1 MLVIVKS
8 HENPMFDAQNPW
20 KSHKTSGSKNQIW
33 DGWTLLLTLD
43 RPDGAQTVAT
53 ENRQGTL
60 LWRTMSLGN
69 LRGRS
74 VFSFF
79 FGDTPEFGWVKIM
92 WNRSLE
98 FSGHIILQ
106 CFFLSK
112 CTCVGRVRFLFILKR
127 VSRVWNHWD
136 YLTMEPSAE
145 WQISSSFCLIFSDV
159 SMFALR
165 PIWNIQP
172 YLFKRCFYPL
182 VISHSYWTWP
192 FIVDLPN
199 ENGDFP
205 ISYVNVY
212 QRVDDLHSPWLFP
225 HLKF

>member
-79 FGDTPEFGWVKIM
+79 LGTHQSLAGLKWCETHRWSFLDTA
-92 WNRSLE
+92 
-98 FSGHIILQ
+98 FSSV
-106 CFFLSK
+106 FFLMHLCWKSAFLVHPETGLK
-112 CTCVGRVRFLFILKR
+112 SMKSLGLPHYGAIRRMADFIFFLF
-127 VSRVWNHWD
+127 D
-136 YLTMEPSAE
+136 
-145 WQISSSFCLIFSDV
+145 FF
-159 SMFALR
+159 
-165 PIWNIQP
+165 
-172 YLFKRCFYPL
+172 RCFYVCPPTDMEHPTIF
-182 VISHSYWTWP
+182 VQKM
-192 FIVDLPN
+192 FLPSGN
-199 ENGDFP
+199 FT
-205 ISYVNVY
+205 
-212 QRVDDLHSPWLFP
+212 
-225 HLKF
+225 

>member
-8 HENPMFDAQNPW
+8 HDNPMFDAQNPW

-79 FGDTPEFGWVKIM
+79 LGTHQSLAGLKWCETHRWSFLDTAFSSVFFFNAPVLEECVSCSS
-92 WNRSLE
+92 WNGSQEYEITGITSLWSHPQNGR
-98 FSGHIILQ
+98 FHLLSVWFFPMFLCLPSDRYGTSNHI
-106 CFFLSK
+106 CSK
-112 CTCVGRVRFLFILKR
+112 
-127 VSRVWNHWD
+127 
-136 YLTMEPSAE
+136 
-145 WQISSSFCLIFSDV
+145 DV
-159 SMFALR
+159 FTL
-165 PIWNIQP
+165 W
-172 YLFKRCFYPL
+172 
-182 VISHSYWTWP
+182 
-192 FIVDLPN
+192 
-199 ENGDFP
+199 
-205 ISYVNVY
+205 
-212 QRVDDLHSPWLFP
+212 
-225 HLKF
+225 

>member
-1 MLVIVKS
+1 MKIQCLMLKI
-8 HENPMFDAQNPW
+8 HENPIRLQDPKTKFEMAGPFCSPWIAQMVRKPW
-20 KSHKTSGSKNQIW
+20 RRKTVRAPFCGATWAWGIYGDQFFRFFWGTHQSLAGLKWCETHRWSF
-33 DGWTLLLTLD
+33 LD
-43 RPDGAQTVAT
+43 TAF
-53 ENRQGTL
+53 
-60 LWRTMSLGN
+60 S
-69 LRGRS
+69 S
-74 VFSFF
+74 VFF
-79 FGDTPEFGWVKIM
+79 
-92 WNRSLE
+92 
-98 FSGHIILQ
+98 
-106 CFFLSK
+106 K

-205 ISYVNVY
+205 ISYVY